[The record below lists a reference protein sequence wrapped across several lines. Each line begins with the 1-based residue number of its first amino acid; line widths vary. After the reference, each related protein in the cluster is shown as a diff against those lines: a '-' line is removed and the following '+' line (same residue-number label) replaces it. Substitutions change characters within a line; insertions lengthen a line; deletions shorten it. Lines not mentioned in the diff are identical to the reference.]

1 MSESVE
7 RISEAIRTLRKH
19 CSMTQVEFAAALH
32 VAPASIHRWEA
43 GTSSPEFEMI
53 VSLWSFAIEHSSA
66 TSKYFAEFL
75 ASRTDAIRPLFDAA
89 QLPAVQ
95 ALDRQIASLGVDQ
108 RQLVLAFIEMLKQ
121 NTDETAERVIRL
133 LLEPW
138 KQSQSEN
145 QHQKRRTTS
154 ADEARGAGAKSK
166 KK

>member
-7 RISEAIRTLRKH
+7 RIPEAIRALRKH
-19 CSMTQVEFAAALH
+19 CAMTQVEFAAALH

-53 VSLWSFAIEHSSA
+53 VSLWSFAIEHGSA

-95 ALDRQIASLGVDQ
+95 ALDKQIASLAVDQ

-121 NTDETAERVIRL
+121 NADETADRVIRL

-138 KQSQSEN
+138 KQTHSEN
-145 QHQKRRTTS
+145 QNQNRRAAR
-154 ADEARGAGAKSK
+154 ADQARGAGSKAK